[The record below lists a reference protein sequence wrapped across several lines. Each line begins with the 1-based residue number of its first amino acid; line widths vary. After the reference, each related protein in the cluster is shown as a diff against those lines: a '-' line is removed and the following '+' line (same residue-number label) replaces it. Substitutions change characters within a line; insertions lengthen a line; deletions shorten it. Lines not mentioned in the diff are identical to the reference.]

1 MSPAAR
7 RRRTRAWPIITL
19 GSIAV
24 VGAAAVGHLLVV
36 YPDTPGP
43 GAGREVIIEVPWGGG
58 ARAAARQAVAAGAV
72 RDELRFTAYL
82 RLCGAARRI
91 KAGRHMVRDDWSPAR
106 IARALAGPG
115 MPEQARVT
123 IREGWTIFDIAGEL
137 DRKGV
142 VQRAAFLEAARSP
155 ALLAHLGIE
164 GESAEGYLF
173 PETYL
178 MELDT
183 APSEVIERL
192 VGTFRRRAGPL
203 FVAHADEV
211 RELERTAEALARELS
226 SLASTTDAG
235 PAVRSP
241 GGAHVAVILASMV
254 EAETARLDER
264 PLVAAVLLNRLR
276 APGFTWRKL
285 QIDPTVRYGC
295 EAEPERA
302 PSCRDGASPLTS
314 RHLDDGRN
322 RFNTYVHPGLPP
334 GPIGNPSISAIEAVL
349 TPAPADFLYFV
360 ADGSGGHV
368 FSSTLPEHN
377 AAVARYRALQGGP
390 DGGAPAPA
398 GR

>member
-1 MSPAAR
+1 
-7 RRRTRAWPIITL
+7 
-19 GSIAV
+19 
-24 VGAAAVGHLLVV
+24 
-36 YPDTPGP
+36 
-43 GAGREVIIEVPWGGG
+43 
-58 ARAAARQAVAAGAV
+58 
-72 RDELRFTAYL
+72 
-82 RLCGAARRI
+82 
-91 KAGRHMVRDDWSPAR
+91 
-106 IARALAGPG
+106 
-115 MPEQARVT
+115 VT

-164 GESAEGYLF
+164 GESAEGHLF

-203 FVAHADEV
+203 FIAHADDV
-211 RELERTAEALARELS
+211 RQLERTAEALARELS
-226 SLASTTDAG
+226 SLASATDAG

-334 GPIGNPSISAIEAVL
+334 GPIDNPSISAIEAVL
-349 TPAPADFLYFV
+349 TPAPVDFLYFV

-368 FSSTLPEHN
+368 FSNTLSEHN
-377 AAVARYRALQGGP
+377 EAVARYRALEK
-390 DGGAPAPA
+390 GAS
-398 GR
+398 RQ